1 MTEENPGSSSSAARL
16 NEYQARRVRV
26 ICQYIDRLFGDIDGI
41 LNCEA
46 SKAAFPRFASDI
58 SPVQRRTIQGYIEQA
73 RAQLVRVL
81 EGQSILKE
89 KPVIPASRAIHVTL
103 GAIDN
108 AAEELKP
115 KYMRGY
121 GDVPASAATEL
132 NGIVV
137 ELQTLVR
144 RLDQY
149 LSENALTAGTRR

>member
-1 MTEENPGSSSSAARL
+1 MTEENPGPSSSAARL
-16 NEYQARRVRV
+16 NEYQVRRVRV
-26 ICQYIDRLFGDIDGI
+26 TCQYIDRLLGDIDGI
-41 LNCEA
+41 LNCDA

-58 SPVQRRTIQGYIEQA
+58 APAQRSTIEGYIAEA
-73 RAQLVRVL
+73 RAQLVRAL
-81 EGQSILKE
+81 EGQDIPRE
-89 KPVIPASRAIHVTL
+89 KHMIPASRAIHVTL

-149 LSENALTAGTRR
+149 LWESASTAGPM

>member
-1 MTEENPGSSSSAARL
+1 MTDENAGSSSNAPRL
-16 NEYQARRVRV
+16 NEYQARRLRV
-26 ICQYIDRLFGDIDGI
+26 VCQYIDGLLADIDGI

-46 SKAAFPRFASDI
+46 SMAAFPRFAPDLA
-58 SPVQRRTIQGYIEQA
+58 PVQRRTIEGYIVQL

-81 EGQSILKE
+81 EGQSVLKE
-89 KPVIPASRAIHVTL
+89 KPMIPASRAIHVTL

-121 GDVPASAATEL
+121 GDVSARAATEL

-144 RLDQY
+144 RMDQY
-149 LSENALTAGTRR
+149 LSESALPSGSV